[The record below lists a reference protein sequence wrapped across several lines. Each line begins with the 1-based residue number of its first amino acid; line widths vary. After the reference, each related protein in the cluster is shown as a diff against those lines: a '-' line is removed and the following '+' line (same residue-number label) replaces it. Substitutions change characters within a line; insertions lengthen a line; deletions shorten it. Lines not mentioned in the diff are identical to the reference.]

1 MNNEELFFKRFKL
14 FRTLVVASKKPE
26 FLELC
31 SPYGEVCSFSLCRD
45 IEDLDM
51 QQPPQLILYFIDE
64 DLSTAQKCMQKLK
77 NLSYW
82 QLLLF
87 AADKRDPSVMEFA
100 LKYRAF
106 GLHNLPRS
114 QKELAE
120 ALASVMPVMIE
131 RLQESSRMAQLHKI
145 AEMGPAKLLFGSGG
159 QILYLNARAKK
170 LLNIDN
176 MKEGSDEAAK
186 LLEPLNESGKERVL
200 RTLEYGEKRLMVC
213 KEKES
218 SGKESLFTIL
228 ELGSSESGDSPS
240 HVTRIE
246 FIDRLKDKM
255 AQRIDSS
262 EPLSLL
268 MIRMKNF
275 TQIVEGFDWMTVHD
289 IQKELNGLL
298 LKAFENFESY
308 GLWQPDMALLLFEEG
323 STEEMKKKISF
334 FISQMH
340 LQEFTHDIVPAIDFT
355 LIEIGSSDLN
365 AMINLIEKEY
375 AGSLSV
381 ADTKEFGIYKIS
393 SNTDTP
399 DEPDI
404 LRQFLTNIMTAQ
416 LPLKLLNIY
425 KGLPISTPTKILKME
440 EDKIIVTA
448 EKIQKFVMDI
458 EKEVVLQSPHL
469 PGDIH
474 ADVHFVDAARP
485 LAILKHLKTMKTSIN
500 NRKHTRVTVTS
511 RLPITL
517 KIDKSHYTGY
527 VHDIS
532 INSIAILFNPGK
544 FEENE
549 LKECEAEVSFKLPWE
564 NEEGFVNITVAANVL
579 FNRNEKDFH
588 KVIVILEPDDISE
601 SYIFDYIYKRQKE
614 LIKEIKSRL

>member
-1 MNNEELFFKRFKL
+1 MNNEELFLKRFKL
-14 FRTLVVASKKPE
+14 FRTLVVASEKPE
-26 FLELC
+26 ILELC
-31 SPYGEVCSFSLCRD
+31 LPYGELCSFSACRD
-45 IEDLDM
+45 VENIDA
-51 QQPPQLILYFIDE
+51 QQPPHIVLLFLDK
-64 DLSTAQKCMQKLK
+64 DLGTAEECMQKLK
-77 NLSYW
+77 ILPYW

-87 AADKRDPSVMEFA
+87 AHDPKSPSVMAFA

-106 GLHNLPRS
+106 GLHAIPRS
-114 QKELAE
+114 KNELVG
-120 ALASVMPVMIE
+120 ALASVMPPMIE
-131 RLQESSRMAQLHKI
+131 RLQESSRAAQLHKI

-159 QILYLNARAKK
+159 QILYLNGRAKK
-170 LLNIDN
+170 LFNIDR
-176 MKEGSDEAAK
+176 MKEGNDAVAK
-186 LLEPLNESGKERVL
+186 LLEPLNESGKKRVL
-200 RTLEYGEKRLMVC
+200 RTVEYEEKSLMIC
-213 KEKES
+213 KEEEG
-218 SGKESLFTIL
+218 SGKEALFTIL
-228 ELGSSESGDSPS
+228 ELDGSGSTGAAS

-255 AQRIDSS
+255 AQRIDASV
-262 EPLSLL
+262 PLFLL

-275 TQIVEGFDWMTVHD
+275 AQIVEEFDWMTAHD
-289 IQKELNGLL
+289 IQKELNDLL

-308 GLWQPDMALLLFEEG
+308 GLWQPDMALLLFENG
-323 STEEMKKKISF
+323 LPEEMKKRISL

-340 LQEFTHDIVPAIDFT
+340 MQEFTDNIVPAIEFT

-365 AMINLIEKEY
+365 AVINLIEKEY

-381 ADTKEFGIYKIS
+381 ADTKAFDIYKIS
-393 SNTDTP
+393 SSSDTP
-399 DEPDI
+399 EEPDI
-404 LRQFLTNIMTAQ
+404 LRQFLTNIMTGR

-458 EKEVVLQSPHL
+458 EKEVVLQSAHL
-469 PGDIH
+469 PSDIH

-532 INSIAILFNPGK
+532 INSIAILFNLDK

-549 LKECEAEVSFKLPWE
+549 LKERRAEVSFKLPWE
-564 NEEGFVNITVAANVL
+564 NEEGFVNITVTASVL
-579 FNRNEKDFH
+579 FNRNEKEFH
-588 KVIVILEPDDISE
+588 KVIVLLEPDDLSE